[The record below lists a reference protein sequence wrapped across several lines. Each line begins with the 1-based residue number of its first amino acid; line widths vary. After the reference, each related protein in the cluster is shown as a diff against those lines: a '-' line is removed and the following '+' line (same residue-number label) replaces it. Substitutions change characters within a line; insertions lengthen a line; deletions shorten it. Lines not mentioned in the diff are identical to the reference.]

1 MITEL
6 RQIQVPP
13 GEKPQLQDRN
23 NVREMEVALL
33 VNLAKR
39 LQSLDVEDRQWVANA
54 VPQISIKGTRLQIK
68 LQRKG
73 KVMYLHHEYVN
84 GNKAMVS

>member
-6 RQIQVPP
+6 RQIQVHP

-33 VNLAKR
+33 VSLAKR
-39 LQSLDVEDRQWVANA
+39 FQSQDVEDRQWVAHV
-54 VPQISIKGTRLQIK
+54 VPQIPFKGTRLEIR

-73 KVMYLHHEYVN
+73 KVMYLHYEHVN
-84 GNKAMVS
+84 GDKVIVS